1 MSSKKALVLLADG
14 TEEMEFV
21 IPVDVLRRAEITV
34 TTAGVGLKNG
44 TYAECSRGVK
54 ILPDVEAEHIGVS
67 WNQLLWIGL
76 IEDFDAIIIP
86 GGVGGAKILSESV
99 LVQKLVSSFY
109 ERQKIVAFICAG
121 TLVAKSA
128 GVPEGH
134 KVTSHPSVKEQLEDV
149 YKYSED
155 RVVVDQ
161 NVITSR
167 GPGTAFLFA
176 LTIVEQLVGKQV
188 VDKISP
194 PMILSN
200 AL

>member
-1 MSSKKALVLLADG
+1 MTSKKALVLLADG

-54 ILPDVEAEHIGVS
+54 ILPDVEAEHIGIS
-67 WNQLLWIGL
+67 WNQD
-76 IEDFDAIIIP
+76 DFDAIIIP
-86 GGVGGAKILSESV
+86 GGAGGAKVLSESV

-109 ERQKIVAFICAG
+109 ENQKIVAFICAG

-134 KVTSHPSVKEQLEDV
+134 KVTSHPSVKDQLEDV

>member
-1 MSSKKALVLLADG
+1 MNSKKALVLLADG

-21 IPVDVLRRAEITV
+21 IPVDVLRRAEISV
-34 TTAGVGLKNG
+34 TSAGVGLKNG

-54 ILPDVEAEHIGVS
+54 ILPDVEAEHIGIS
-67 WNQLLWIGL
+67 WNQ
-76 IEDFDAIIIP
+76 EDYDAIVIP
-86 GGVGGAKILSESV
+86 GGADGAKVLSENV

-109 ERQKIVAFICAG
+109 ENGKTVAFICAG
-121 TLVAKSA
+121 TIVAKAA

-134 KVTSHPSVKEQLEDV
+134 RVTSHPSVKEQLEDV
-149 YKYSED
+149 YKYSDD

-161 NVITSR
+161 NIITSR

-188 VDKISP
+188 VEKISP
-194 PMILSN
+194 PMMLSN
-200 AL
+200 SL

>member
-67 WNQLLWIGL
+67 WNQ
-76 IEDFDAIIIP
+76 EDFDAIIIP

-188 VDKISP
+188 CV
-194 PMILSN
+194 
-200 AL
+200 